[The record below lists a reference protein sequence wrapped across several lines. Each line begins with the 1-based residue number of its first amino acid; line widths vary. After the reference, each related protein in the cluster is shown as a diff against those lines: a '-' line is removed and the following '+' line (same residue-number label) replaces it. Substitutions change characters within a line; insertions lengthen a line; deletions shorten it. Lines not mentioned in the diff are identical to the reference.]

1 MGRRSSSL
9 SPPARVFPC
18 PNSLETSPKDT
29 CKPKKSHGPVI
40 GQEISRICPPSLS
53 KNESK
58 NERTG
63 KPLRRSDN
71 TPCLWFCT
79 PHSGVTFL
87 VACDNKKVGVA
98 LQIGFNFK
106 VQHDL
111 YYVLF
116 LTRNIIGH
124 SPTNA
129 MAVDNLRLFPPLY
142 LPAQQS
148 AYCRR
153 LSVRRHQSVT

>member
-1 MGRRSSSL
+1 MSL
-9 SPPARVFPC
+9 VLYAYF
-18 PNSLETSPKDT
+18 
-29 CKPKKSHGPVI
+29 I
-40 GQEISRICPPSLS
+40 
-53 KNESK
+53 
-58 NERTG
+58 
-63 KPLRRSDN
+63 
-71 TPCLWFCT
+71 
-79 PHSGVTFL
+79 FL
-87 VACDNKKVGVA
+87 VACDNKKVGVT